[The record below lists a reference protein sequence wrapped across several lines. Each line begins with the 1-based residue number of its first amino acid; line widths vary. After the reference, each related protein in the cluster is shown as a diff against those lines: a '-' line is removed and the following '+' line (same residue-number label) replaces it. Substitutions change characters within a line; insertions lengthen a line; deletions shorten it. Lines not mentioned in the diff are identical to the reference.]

1 MACTPLLSENDLY
14 LFRTKQCLRLAKGN
28 CEFGVD
34 RCQYNHNTQWIR
46 RCPYYISLPSYLRYI
61 PVACPYFIK
70 NKNIDENKNQE
81 ERNKDIEREKEILQ
95 NCLFLTNK
103 DGSVNNEFYKYIE
116 QTNINKCPA
125 GVECPLAH
133 SIEEIYYHPLVYKTK
148 KCENYK
154 HGNCNKYYCPDF
166 HKLAEQRK
174 IKEYFIPFSYKIDI
188 PSYPNVTIVDK
199 IMYGSFKGQSQINN
213 KKKKKLQQNGN
224 KYVLN
229 FSDINT
235 KIGDNNN
242 NHNCN
247 NTIYSYQNKNSKCIS
262 SFQKYTNNISY
273 HYNYNK
279 KEEISKINYD
289 INKIYNNRTDKNA
302 YLKYNSIDIPHV
314 NGNISHINNTKY
326 NTISY
331 PNNLRI
337 CENSLKNKKQNSI
350 FSYLNNCDDK
360 FTLYVHILQKFSHL
374 FDLNIISNVNSNTPI
389 ALINALNIS
398 DKNVQNFDKIEIEN
412 SENRNNTSYYTCTN
426 VDKKNSDCVNVNNAF
441 SNINN
446 MNSKFELTQFYTN
459 GDNNS
464 ETYYKPIKENI
475 ENNSK
480 SNTYYNILNQIF
492 KKNLQIT
499 KNKMEYL
506 NEKASPIISTYERIF
521 KYDSKYDSKYD
532 GNIDSFTNYTHKN
545 MFVNENWGDSYED
558 FINILSHILCLLY
571 FTTNSKTHPSFDEYA
586 HQLAKNIHNESTK
599 MRDMYMEKNVT
610 KPIE

>member
-14 LFRTKQCLRLAKGN
+14 LFRTKQCLRLAKGG

-34 RCQYNHNTQWIR
+34 RCQYSHNTQWIR

-61 PVACPYFIK
+61 PFPCPYFIK
-70 NKNIDENKNQE
+70 SKEIDENKNKE
-81 ERNKDIEREKEILQ
+81 ENNKYIEREKEILQ

-116 QTNINKCPA
+116 QTNTNKCPA

-133 SIEEIYYHPLVYKTK
+133 SIEEIYYHPLVYKTN

-154 HGNCNKYYCPDF
+154 HGNCNKYYCPNF

-174 IKEYFIPFSYKIDI
+174 VKEYFIPFSYKIDI
-188 PSYPNVTIVDK
+188 PEYPNVTIVDK

-213 KKKKKLQQNGN
+213 KKKKKLQQNDN

-229 FSDINT
+229 FSDRKTRIEY
-235 KIGDNNN
+235 NNN

-247 NTIYSYQNKNSKCIS
+247 NTIYNYQSKNSKCIPS
-262 SFQKYTNNISY
+262 LQNYTNNISY
-273 HYNYNK
+273 NCDYNK
-279 KEEISKINYD
+279 KEEFSKISYD
-289 INKIYNNRTDKNA
+289 TNKIRNNRVDKNV
-302 YLKYNSIDIPHV
+302 YLKYNSVNIPYA
-314 NGNISHINNTKY
+314 NENISHINNTKY
-326 NTISY
+326 NTICY
-331 PNNLRI
+331 PNNSCI

-374 FDLNIISNVNSNTPI
+374 FDLNISNVNSNTPF

-412 SENRNNTSYYTCTN
+412 SENRNSTSYYVCTNTN
-426 VDKKNSDCVNVNNAF
+426 VDKKNSDCVNANNTF
-441 SNINN
+441 PNINN
-446 MNSKFELTQFYTN
+446 MDNKFESTKFYTN
-459 GDNNS
+459 SDYS

-506 NEKASPIISTYERIF
+506 NEKNSPITNTYERIF
-521 KYDSKYDSKYD
+521 KYDSKYD
-532 GNIDSFTNYTHKN
+532 GNLDSFTNYTYKN
-545 MFVNENWGDSYED
+545 KLVNENWGDSYED

-586 HQLAKNIHNESTK
+586 QQLAKNIHNESIK
-599 MRDMYMEKNVT
+599 MRDMYMGKIVT
-610 KPIE
+610 KPIEGFI

>member
-14 LFRTKQCLRLAKGN
+14 LFRTKQCLRLAKGG
-28 CEFGVD
+28 CEFGLD
-34 RCQYNHNTQWIR
+34 RCQYSHNTQWIR

-70 NKNIDENKNQE
+70 SKELDENKNQE
-81 ERNKDIEREKEILQ
+81 ENNKDIEREKEILQ
-95 NCLFLTNK
+95 NCLFLTNV

-116 QTNINKCPA
+116 QTNTNKCPA

-174 IKEYFIPFSYKIDI
+174 VKEYFIPFSYKIDI
-188 PSYPNVTIVDK
+188 PPYPNVTIVDK
-199 IMYGSFKGQSQINN
+199 IKYGSFKGQSQINN
-213 KKKKKLQQNGN
+213 NKKKPLHQHVNKPLLSFSDRNTKTENGN
-224 KYVLN
+224 
-229 FSDINT
+229 
-235 KIGDNNN
+235 
-242 NHNCN
+242 NHTCN
-247 NTIYSYQNKNSKCIS
+247 NTIYSYQNKNNKYIS
-262 SFQKYTNNISY
+262 SFQKCANNI
-273 HYNYNK
+273 NYNK
-279 KEEISKINYD
+279 KEEFSKINYD
-289 INKIYNNRTDKNA
+289 ANKISNNRTDKNA
-302 YLKYNSIDIPHV
+302 YLKYKSANIPY
-314 NGNISHINNTKY
+314 INENMAYTNNAKY

-331 PNNLRI
+331 PNNSHTF
-337 CENSLKNKKQNSI
+337 ENSLKNKKQNSI

-374 FDLNIISNVNSNTPI
+374 FDLNILNVNSNTPI

-398 DKNVQNFDKIEIEN
+398 DKNLQNVDKIEMEN
-412 SENRNNTSYYTCTN
+412 SENRSNTSCYVCTD
-426 VDKKNSDCVNVNNAF
+426 VDKKNYDSVNANNA
-441 SNINN
+441 SANINN
-446 MNSKFELTQFYTN
+446 MDNQFESNT
-459 GDNNS
+459 
-464 ETYYKPIKENI
+464 

-506 NEKASPIISTYERIF
+506 NEQPSPITNTYERIF
-521 KYDSKYDSKYD
+521 KYDPKYD
-532 GNIDSFTNYTHKN
+532 GNIDSFTNYPHKN
-545 MFVNENWGDSYED
+545 MIVNENCGDSYED
-558 FINILSHILCLLY
+558 FINMLSHILCLLY

-586 HQLAKNIHNESTK
+586 HQLAKNIHNESIK
-599 MRDMYMEKNVT
+599 MRDVCMEKNVN
-610 KPIE
+610 KPIEGSI